1 MKEPPLVERRHR
13 EQQARDEPSQERA
26 GPARHQVRGR
36 PDIERDAEEQRAL
49 VRGNRAGEQPA
60 RGSQERGRDD
70 VLGAGEGVW
79 SRVEDVRLE
88 EVERLR
94 DERVQHPVDDPD
106 GGEDIGADV
115 GRPPVAGVLRVDQ
128 ARTVDDV
135 VAPMERHGP
144 RAGDRGRG
152 RHQRDDEV
160 KAPRQGMDHRTG
172 RMRSAG
178 AAAVGVDFGTSAS
191 AASAR
196 AIASAA
202 SACPAGAQWT
212 SHS

>member
-1 MKEPPLVERRHR
+1 M
-13 EQQARDEPSQERA
+13 
-26 GPARHQVRGR
+26 
-36 PDIERDAEEQRAL
+36 
-49 VRGNRAGEQPA
+49 RGNRAGEQPA
-60 RGSQERGRDD
+60 RDSQERGRDD

-144 RAGDRGRG
+144 GAGDRGRD
-152 RHQRDDEV
+152 RDQRDDEV
-160 KAPRQGMDHRTG
+160 KAPGHGMDHRTG
-172 RMRSAG
+172 RKVRPTLASAG
-178 AAAVGVDFGTSAS
+178 TAAVPLAFGTSAS
-191 AASAR
+191 AASVR
-196 AIASAA
+196 AIAAAA
-202 SACPAGAQWT
+202 SSCPAGAQWT